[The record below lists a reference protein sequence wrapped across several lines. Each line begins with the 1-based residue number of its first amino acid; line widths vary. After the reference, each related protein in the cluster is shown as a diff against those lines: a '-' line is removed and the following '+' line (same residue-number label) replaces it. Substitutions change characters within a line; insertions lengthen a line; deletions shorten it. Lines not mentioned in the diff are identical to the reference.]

1 MSYNESRPHFQY
13 YELLRLLLY
22 KLSVEYFRIIIIMTT
37 VVQKFS
43 HVIKYPDVKKRPLI
57 HTNFIKLA

>member
-1 MSYNESRPHFQY
+1 MLYNESGPCFQD

-57 HTNFIKLA
+57 HTDLFKLA